1 MEIKVTINK
10 IYILLESV
18 KGLQN
23 QFAAEIFC
31 WKEIKASD
39 RKKGEVGI
47 FFLHINKKRFKILI
61 GV

>member
-23 QFAAEIFC
+23 QFVAEIFC

-47 FFLHINKKRFKILI
+47 FCYFLFFAHQ
-61 GV
+61 

>member
-23 QFAAEIFC
+23 QFVAEILC
-31 WKEIKASD
+31 WKEIKSSD
-39 RKKGEVGI
+39 REKGEVGI
-47 FFLHINKKRFKILI
+47 FLHINKKK
-61 GV
+61 V